1 MPLSP
6 EAKTALRNRDFRM
19 DNMYSILNKDWEKV
33 RFVRNSYQK
42 KFDEEKHGRD
52 IILKSRQ
59 LGMTTLMVVDAFDSV
74 VMKPNTYAM
83 FIAHQKRESDAIL
96 KNKIPTLFDNWKL
109 KNFLYYKKQIDQAW
123 EFRIGFDEKDESI
136 NSFIRAGTSG
146 VSGTYQFMHISEL
159 AVMEREEKWRAD
171 EVLRG
176 TLAVPYDGRIVIE
189 STARWDYGKFHDMF
203 VEAWDRT
210 QSGHK
215 LLPTEYKAHFFNWFD
230 DPEIQ
235 KVNDLIPF
243 SQMKE
248 REFFEKTKSDYKLND
263 AQISW
268 WYGKYQQLNYDKNLL
283 LSEYPRSISDSFR
296 SSSNS
301 YFNQDLID
309 LHLTRE
315 PIAVS
320 GGWKFFSK
328 YNASHTY
335 CLGADPAGGK
345 GGDNAAI
352 IVIDI
357 TTGEVCAEFCNKFTT
372 PSQLADEINMIATNY
387 WRCLVWVEVN
397 NHWHA
402 VIERLKHL
410 NYPNIYSR
418 YRSSSYT
425 DVATKEL
432 WFLTTS
438 LTKPAILSN
447 LSLGINTFALQIVS
461 ESIKSELS
469 RYPREAVDMIWG
481 DDEIGH
487 FDRVMALSIC
497 WEMRKHITSG
507 NMIVS

>member
-1 MPLSP
+1 
-6 EAKTALRNRDFRM
+6 M
-19 DNMYSILNKDWEKV
+19 DNMYSILNKNWEKV
-33 RFVRNSYQK
+33 RFVRNSYQRR
-42 KFDEEKHGRD
+42 FDEEKHGRD

-74 VMKPNTYAM
+74 VMNPNTYCM

-96 KNKIPTLFDNWKL
+96 KNKIPVLYDNWKL
-109 KNFLYYKKQIDQAW
+109 KNYLYYKLQVDQAW

-159 AVMEREEKWRAD
+159 AVMEREEKGRAD

-215 LLPTEYKAHFFNWFD
+215 LLPTEYKAHFYNWFD

-235 KVNDLIPF
+235 KVDHIIPF
-243 SQMKE
+243 EQMKE
-248 REFFEKTKSDYKLND
+248 RWFFEKTKDDYKLTD
-263 AQISW
+263 QQVSW
-268 WYGKYQQLNYDKNLL
+268 FYGKYQQLNYDKDLL
-283 LSEYPRSISDSFR
+283 LCEYPRSIADAFR
-296 SSSNS
+296 SSSNA
-301 YFNQDLID
+301 YFNQELID
-309 LHLTRE
+309 LHPTRE
-315 PIAVS
+315 PIAIS
-320 GGWKFFSK
+320 WGWKFFSK
-328 YNASHTY
+328 YNASHRY

-352 IVIDI
+352 EIVDV
-357 TTGEVCAEFCNKFTT
+357 TSGEVCAEFCNKFTT
-372 PSQLADEINMIATNY
+372 PAQLADEINMMGINY
-387 WRCLVWVEVN
+387 GRCLAVVELN

-418 YRSSSYT
+418 FRANTYN
-425 DVATKEL
+425 DQETKEL

-447 LSLGINTFALQIVS
+447 LSVAINTFALQIVS
-461 ESIKSELS
+461 EWLKTELS
-469 RYPREAVDMIWG
+469 RYPREAVDLIGG
-481 DDEIGH
+481 DDEIWH
-487 FDRVMALSIC
+487 FDRVMALALAFE
-497 WEMRKHITSG
+497 WRKY
-507 NMIVS
+507 VSSWIMTVS

>member
-1 MPLSP
+1 
-6 EAKTALRNRDFRM
+6 M
-19 DNMYSILNKDWEKV
+19 DKRLLDKNWRIDRLYSILDKDGRLVPYK
-33 RFVRNSYQK
+33 RNMYQR

-59 LGMTTLMVVDAFDSV
+59 LWFTTHCVVSSFDTMLFS
-74 VMKPNTYAM
+74 PHYYSM
-83 FIAHQKRESDAIL
+83 FIAHSKKEADQIL
-96 KNKIPTLFDNWKL
+96 QNKLPTLWETAKIRDVIDYDVIN
-109 KNFLYYKKQIDQAW
+109 DQAG
-123 EFRIGFDEKDESI
+123 EFRIGFNKNDLSE

-159 AVMEREEKWRAD
+159 AVMEREEKGRAD

-235 KVNDLIPF
+235 KVNDLISF

-357 TTGEVCAEFCNKFTT
+357 TTGEVCAEFCNKYTQPHT
-372 PSQLADEINMIATNY
+372 LWDEINMFWRNY
-387 WRCLVWVEVN
+387 GNCLAVVEQN
-397 NHWHA
+397 NHWHW

-418 YRSSSYT
+418 FRKNTYNDQES
-425 DVATKEL
+425 KEL

-447 LSLGINTFALQIVS
+447 LSVAINTFAIQIVS
-461 ESIKSELS
+461 ESLKAELA
-469 RYPREAVDMIWG
+469 RYPREASDIIWG

-487 FDRVMALSIC
+487 FDRVVWLALAVEGSKWIS
-497 WEMRKHITSG
+497 SG
-507 NMIVS
+507 NTIVS

>member
-1 MPLSP
+1 MPLSQ
-6 EAKTALRNRDFRM
+6 EAKTALKNRSWRM

-96 KNKIPTLFDNWKL
+96 KNKIPTLYDNWKL
-109 KNFLYYKKQIDQAW
+109 KNYLYYKKQIDQAW
-123 EFRIGFDEKDESI
+123 EFRIWFDEKDESI

-159 AVMEREEKWRAD
+159 AVMEREEKGRAD

-189 STARWDYGKFHDMF
+189 STARGDYGKFHDMF

-235 KVNDLIPF
+235 KVEDLISF

-345 GGDNAAI
+345 GWDNAAI

-372 PSQLADEINMIATNY
+372 PSQLADEINFIWNNY
-387 WRCLVWVEVN
+387 GRCLAGVERN
-397 NHWHA
+397 SIGAA
-402 VIERLKHL
+402 VLERLKTL
-410 NYPNIYSR
+410 NYPNIYSSFR
-418 YRSSSYT
+418 RWTYN
-425 DVATKEL
+425 DLETKEL

-438 LTKPAILSN
+438 ASKPMILTN
-447 LSLGINTFALQIVS
+447 LSVAMNTFAVQIVS
-461 ESIKSELS
+461 ETLKSELC
-469 RYPREAVDMIWG
+469 RFPRESIDKVLW
-481 DDEIGH
+481 DDEVGH
-487 FDRVMALSIC
+487 FDRVMAFAIA
-497 WEMRKHITSG
+497 WECAKWSHSW